1 MRNRTVAA
9 LAVAIGAIASTLA
22 PSSAGAFGVALKT
35 SINVFPL
42 SGEARE
48 LTLERVHDA
57 GAQFVKLALGWY
69 RVAPAQPPAGFNP
82 ANPEDPAYHWGVLD
96 AMIREAVAR
105 GLTPV
110 IDFNEPPSWA
120 ESPPGAG
127 WEYPDPQQIAA
138 FAHAFAARYDGSHLG
153 LPWVRYWEAWNEPNA
168 SFFLKPQIVGGQPV
182 SVASY
187 RTIVNDFA
195 DAVHGVRADDVVIG
209 GALFP
214 NGLRHRDA
222 TAIAPLEFTRRL
234 FCLSKGPPFHRT
246 CQTKVRVDAWSVH
259 PYTTGGPSTRP
270 ANPDNVWIYNLGALS
285 TLVHAAQRLG
295 TLVSAHRAQ
304 TWVSEFSWDS
314 NPPNSHAAP
323 IGYLR
328 RWVPEALYRSW
339 LAGID
344 VFTWFT
350 LDDTPQSSP
359 PLLSGLYFSCGG
371 SIRCEQPK
379 PTAAAFRFPFVAFK
393 LDRHRALVWGR
404 TPGGAPGRVQV
415 QWRGRASWRTFATLA
430 TDNDGI
436 FTARLKLPHGAN
448 PRNALLRA
456 VRADGEATLG
466 FSLHHPPDIIVP
478 PFGQ

>member
-1 MRNRTVAA
+1 MRPSRILAVIA
-9 LAVAIGAIASTLA
+9 LALGTIASPTL
-22 PSSAGAFGVALKT
+22 PSAGAFGVSLKT

-42 SGEARE
+42 GGEKRE
-48 LTLERVHDA
+48 VTLQRVHAA
-57 GAQFVKLALGWY
+57 GAQFVKLAVDWY
-69 RVAPAQPPAGFNP
+69 QVAPERPPAGFDP
-82 ANPEDPAYHWGVLD
+82 SNPEDPAYRWRTLD
-96 AMIREAVAR
+96 AMIGEAVAR

-110 IDFNEPPSWA
+110 IDFTKPPSWA
-120 ESPPGAG
+120 ESPEGAG

-168 SFFLKPQIVGGQPV
+168 SFFLQPQIQNGSPV
-182 SVASY
+182 SVNAY
-187 RTIVNDFA
+187 RTILNDFA
-195 DAVHGVRADDVVIG
+195 DAVHDVRADDVVIG
-209 GALFP
+209 GELFP
-214 NGLRHRDA
+214 NGLRRSEA

-234 FCLSKGPPFHRT
+234 FCLSNGPDIHRV
-246 CQTKVRVDAWSVH
+246 CQTEVRVDAWSVH

-270 ANPDNVWIYNLGALS
+270 ANPDNVWIYNLGALT

-314 NPPNSHAAP
+314 NPPNPHAAP

-350 LDDTPQSSP
+350 LDDEPSSSP
-359 PLLSGLYFSCGG
+359 PLHSGLYFNCNAG
-371 SIRCEQPK
+371 IACEKPK

-393 LDRHRALVWGR
+393 LARHRALVWGR
-404 TPGGAPGRVQV
+404 TPAGTPGRVQV
-415 QWRGRASWRTFATLA
+415 QLRSRMTWRTIATLA
-430 TDNDGI
+430 TDGDGI
-436 FTARLKLPHGAN
+436 FTSRVRLPRGAD

-456 VRADGEATLG
+456 VRPEGDASLN

-478 PFGQ
+478 PFGP